1 MTDNIFEI
9 ETIAVAHNACTRR
22 DSGILLTDFAC
33 AYPSVNHTWIFKV
46 LAKAG
51 LPVFIREFLYM
62 IYSNSVTDVEF
73 ASKTRGQFVMAR
85 GVRQGCP
92 ASGCLFVMAF
102 DPTLPDFLQPAPCAY
117 ADDFAVAA
125 LSFRTLMPA
134 LSPAFETV
142 DSVAGLN
149 LNHRQCCWVQYGSDS
164 CQDLLDWFSAH
175 CEEFREM
182 KIAKHAKYVGTVIGP
197 DGHLHR
203 WTAPRKSSLRDKRK
217 SM

>member
-1 MTDNIFEI
+1 M
-9 ETIAVAHNACTRR
+9 
-22 DSGILLTDFAC
+22 
-33 AYPSVNHTWIFKV
+33 NHTWIFNV

-85 GVRQGCP
+85 SVRQGCR

-102 DPTLPDFLQPAPCAY
+102 DPIFRWLHDSVIPKDPTLPDFLQPGPFAY

-142 DSVAGLN
+142 DGVAGHN
-149 LNHRQCCWVQYGSDS
+149 LNHRQCCWVQYGIDS
-164 CQDLLDWFSAH
+164 CQDLVDWISAH

-182 KIAKHAKYVGTVIGP
+182 KIAKRAKYVGTVIGP
-197 DGHLHR
+197 DGHLHC
-203 WTAPRKSSLRDKRK
+203 WTAPRKSSL
-217 SM
+217 